1 MLLCLVYHRV
11 LTIPDRSSYQV
22 SAQRLLE
29 DIVLLRRSGIS
40 FVQPEYVDRATAE
53 PGVSVMLT
61 FDDATVDHVET
72 VLEILHIQGI
82 AGVFFVPTAKLG
94 SRGRLSMSDVR
105 KLAEHG
111 NVIGSH
117 GHTHER
123 MDKLPPEQVAHE
135 LDVSSKII
143 ADCVGKRPTFFAPP
157 GGFINARVYECA
169 FECGFRYV
177 RTMRWGYNRDVASGT
192 INVLPMDIFLS
203 ASFLRWGI
211 GHRNE
216 WLVTALY
223 QVKEQMK
230 RGASGK
236 MWRRFQEFISLLTS

>member
-1 MLLCLVYHRV
+1 MLLCLVYHKV
-11 LTIPDRSSYQV
+11 VALPDRRIYEV
-22 SAQRLLE
+22 SARMLQEHIKLL
-29 DIVLLRRSGIS
+29 LQSGID
-40 FVQPEYVDRATAE
+40 FVRLDCIDRTPSE
-53 PGVSVMLT
+53 SRVSVMLT
-61 FDDATVDHVET
+61 FDDATVDHAYLVD
-72 VLEILHIQGI
+72 EILGTNGI
-82 AGVFFVPTAKLG
+82 SAVFFVPTAKLG
-94 SRGRLSMSDVR
+94 APGRLSMSDLR
-105 KLAEHG
+105 RLAEHG

-123 MDKLPPEQVAHE
+123 MDKLPPEQLAYE
-135 LDVSSKII
+135 LDVSSQII

-157 GGFINARVYECA
+157 GGFINARVYEHA
-169 FECGFRYV
+169 FERGFRYV